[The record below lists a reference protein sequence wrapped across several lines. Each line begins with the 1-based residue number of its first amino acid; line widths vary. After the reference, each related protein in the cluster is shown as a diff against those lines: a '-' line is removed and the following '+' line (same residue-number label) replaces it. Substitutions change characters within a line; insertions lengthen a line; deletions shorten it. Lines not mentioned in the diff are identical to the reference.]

1 MNIDHNECANL
12 IKQLFGAQ
20 KADFTGIKIGFCLFM
35 SKGEINFHYNYIQL
49 LLLNQRHFLESL
61 RSIEYLNE
69 KKTGICS

>member
-35 SKGEINFHYNYIQL
+35 SKGEIKFSLQVIYSCY
-49 LLLNQRHFLESL
+49 FL
-61 RSIEYLNE
+61 I
-69 KKTGICS
+69 KGTF